1 MAQAHTVEAV
11 GMEQKFTDQDERE
24 VPRRRHG
31 GRVAATLRPRA
42 TPSLPPLTYVRLGE
56 RPLRRFPQLFAGL
69 ALYGFSLSVMVR
81 SSLGLSPWSV
91 LNEGLAHH
99 TFLSFGTLT
108 AVVGVL
114 VLLLWI
120 PLRQRPKFGT
130 VANIVVVAYASDL
143 GLPARVGLLVGGVLL
158 NGLSI
163 AVYVGARFGPGPR
176 DGLMTGASAAT
187 GRSLRLIRTLI
198 EITVLAVGRLLD
210 GSVGVGTVLYALMV
224 GPTTHFFLPWFA
236 YSTPAERGGRGSSA
250 GATR

>member
-1 MAQAHTVEAV
+1 
-11 GMEQKFTDQDERE
+11 MEQKFRDQEARE
-24 VPRRRHG
+24 VPRRHG
-31 GRVAATLRPRA
+31 GHVAAPPLPRA
-42 TPSLPPLTYVRLGE
+42 SPSLPPLTYVRLGE

-99 TFLSFGTLT
+99 TSLSFGTLT

-114 VLLLWI
+114 VLLLWA
-120 PLRQRPKFGT
+120 PLKQRPKFGT
-130 VANIVVVAYASDL
+130 VANIVVVASASDLGLLLVPEHL

-198 EITVLAVGRLLD
+198 EITVLAVGWLLD
-210 GSVGVGTVLYALMV
+210 GSVGVGTVLYALTV
-224 GPTTHFFLPWFA
+224 GPTTQFFLPWFA
-236 YSTPAERGGRGSSA
+236 YGSTAERMGRGSA
-250 GATR
+250 GVTG